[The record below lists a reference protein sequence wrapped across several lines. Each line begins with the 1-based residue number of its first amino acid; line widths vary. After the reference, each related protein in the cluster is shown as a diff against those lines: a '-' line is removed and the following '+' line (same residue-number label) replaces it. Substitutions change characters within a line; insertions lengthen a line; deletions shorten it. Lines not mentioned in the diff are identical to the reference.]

1 MEYVLQTPLF
11 SDESSFPHAFSGSA
25 TRLWTDP
32 SFGGNPGEIRTGP
45 PIKTFGG
52 DGLRSRISSPQRQF
66 SKKHTKNKLKEKFF
80 PLFVLFVSFAVRD

>member
-11 SDESSFPHAFSGSA
+11 SDESSFPHAFS
-25 TRLWTDP
+25 
-32 SFGGNPGEIRTGP
+32 GNPGEIRTGP